1 MTNRS
6 LNAIAEATTLEQRV
20 LLLLGEI
27 VRDDVSA
34 IEHDQPLSDLE
45 GWDSL
50 AVLDLLSGVE
60 KALGLPPRRTRDRL
74 DGPITSPLV
83 GRSAGRDFRSE

>member
-20 LLLLGEI
+20 QLLLGEI

-34 IEHDQPLSDLE
+34 IEHDQPLSDLD

-60 KALGLPPRRTRDRL
+60 KALGLSVELEALAAVETFGDLLALIEEASREGTQ
-74 DGPITSPLV
+74 
-83 GRSAGRDFRSE
+83 